1 MNTANN
7 ERTISTGPDME
18 DTGVNKN
25 VQAALTEKELI
36 RDLND
41 FILEQVAS
49 DEFSGAVLVAKN
61 GLPVYKHAFGL
72 ADQASNI
79 PNRLDTR
86 FNIASIT
93 KVFTAIAI
101 VQLAERGLLHF
112 DDLVSQHLPDYP
124 RQVAERVSIH
134 HLLTHT
140 SGLGNY
146 WNDAYRAR
154 RTELRAV
161 KDYLEL
167 IKPQPLAFTP
177 GERFQYSNCGYVLL
191 GAIIERVSGL
201 CYDDYLQEFI
211 FRPAHMN
218 DTARY
223 DLDRIV
229 HKLAIGYTF
238 QDWDGTFHPGYRTD
252 NRYLYAV
259 KGSPATG
266 MYSTI
271 HDLLKFDLALREYK
285 LLTPEY
291 TQMAITG
298 KVDSNQPNTR
308 YAYGFYTM
316 NGNWGRAIGHGG
328 HTLGGDANYHM
339 YLDAGYTVVV
349 LSNYDRPAAR
359 TIAHTLADM
368 FTAMY
373 SQA

>member
-1 MNTANN
+1 MSKNPDA
-7 ERTISTGPDME
+7 TI
-18 DTGVNKN
+18 
-25 VQAALTEKELI
+25 TEKEI
-36 RDLND
+36 IQDLND

-49 DEFSGAVLVAKN
+49 DEFSGAVLVANN
-61 GLPVYKHAFGL
+61 GLPVYKQAFGL
-72 ADQASNI
+72 ADQASNL

-112 DDLVSQHLPDYP
+112 DDRVSQHLPDYP

-140 SGLGNY
+140 SGLGDY

-154 RTELRAV
+154 RTELRTV

-167 IKPQPLAFTP
+167 IRPQALTFTP
-177 GERFQYSNCGYVLL
+177 GARFHYSNCGYVLL
-191 GAIIERVSGL
+191 GAILERVSGL

-211 FRPAHMN
+211 FRPARM
-218 DTARY
+218 DTTARY

-229 HKLAIGYTF
+229 HNLAVGYTF
-238 QDWDGTFHPGYRTD
+238 QEWDGTLHPGYRTD

-266 MYSTI
+266 MYSTVQ
-271 HDLLKFDLALREYK
+271 DLLKFDLALREFK

-291 TQMAITG
+291 TRIAITG
-298 KVDSNQPNTR
+298 KVDSNQPDTH
-308 YAYGFYTM
+308 YAYGFYTV
-316 NGNWGRAIGHGG
+316 NGSWGRAIGHGG
-328 HTLGGDANYHM
+328 HALGGDANFHL
-339 YLDAGYTVVV
+339 YLDSGYTVVV
-349 LSNYDRPAAR
+349 LSNYDRPAASI
-359 TIAHTLADM
+359 IAHTLADM

-373 SQA
+373 SQS

>member
-1 MNTANN
+1 VSRDSHDA
-7 ERTISTGPDME
+7 I
-18 DTGVNKN
+18 
-25 VQAALTEKELI
+25 TEKELI
-36 RDLND
+36 QDLNE

-49 DEFSGAVLVAKN
+49 DEFSGTVLVAKN
-61 GLPVYKHAFGL
+61 GLPVYKQAFGL
-72 ADQASNI
+72 SDQASNL

-93 KVFTAIAI
+93 KAFTAIAI
-101 VQLAERGLLHF
+101 VQLAERGLLQF
-112 DDLVSQHLPDYP
+112 DDRVSQLLPDYP
-124 RQVAERVSIH
+124 RQVAEQVSVH

-146 WNDAYRAR
+146 WNDDYRAR
-154 RTELRAV
+154 RTELRTV

-167 IKPQPLAFTP
+167 IKPQSLDFTP

-191 GAIIERVSGL
+191 GAILEQISGL

-211 FRPAHMN
+211 FRPAQM
-218 DTARY
+218 DATARY

-229 HKLAIGYTF
+229 HNLAVGYTF
-238 QDWDGTFHPGYRTD
+238 QDWDGTLHPGYRTD

-266 MYSTI
+266 MYSTV

-285 LLTPEY
+285 LLTPAY
-291 TQMAITG
+291 TQIAISG
-298 KVDSNQPNTR
+298 KVEANQPDTR
-308 YAYGFYTM
+308 YAYGFYTV
-316 NGNWGRAIGHGG
+316 NGSWGRAIGHGG
-328 HTLGGDANYHM
+328 HALGGDANFHM
-339 YLDAGYTVVV
+339 YMDSGYTVVV

-359 TIAHTLADM
+359 LIAHTLADM